1 MAAGGE
7 GERSRQWDL
16 EEEAR
21 TGSTGAEISTGE
33 KSSIKP
39 SHGESSQLLFT
50 GERREREELVDRLI
64 SAVHF
69 SLVYKCACMMQV
81 PMVFVQPIW
90 VYAQNGDLY

>member
-50 GERREREELVDRLI
+50 GERREREEW
-64 SAVHF
+64 SSGMSNAP
-69 SLVYKCACMMQV
+69 ACS
-81 PMVFVQPIW
+81 
-90 VYAQNGDLY
+90 GSGE